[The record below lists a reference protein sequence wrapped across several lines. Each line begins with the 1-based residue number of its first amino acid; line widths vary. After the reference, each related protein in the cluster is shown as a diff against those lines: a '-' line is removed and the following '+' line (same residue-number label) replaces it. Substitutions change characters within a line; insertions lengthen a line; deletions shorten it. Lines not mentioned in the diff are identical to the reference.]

1 MKKSKD
7 NLRTVAGNAKT
18 VAVATLGCKV
28 NQFESASF
36 QYSFEEQG
44 LTVSPFNKPADIYV
58 INTCAVTAKAAAQSR
73 QLIRRAQRTNPQAK
87 IVVTGCYAQ
96 IAPEKIREI
105 ETGPIS
111 IVGNGNKHQLLD
123 AI

>member
-7 NLRTVAGNAKT
+7 NLRTVAGDAKT

-44 LTVSPFNKPADIYV
+44 LTVSPFNKSADIYV
-58 INTCAVTAKAAAQSR
+58 INT
-73 QLIRRAQRTNPQAK
+73 
-87 IVVTGCYAQ
+87 
-96 IAPEKIREI
+96 
-105 ETGPIS
+105 
-111 IVGNGNKHQLLD
+111 
-123 AI
+123 

>member
-1 MKKSKD
+1 MKKSKE
-7 NLRTVAGNAKT
+7 NPKT

-28 NQFESASF
+28 NQYESASF
-36 QYSFEEQG
+36 QSSFEEQG

-87 IVVTGCYAQ
+87 VVVTGCYAQ
-96 IAPEKIREI
+96 IDPQKIREI
-105 ETGPIS
+105 ETSPIS
-111 IVGNGNKHQLLD
+111 LVGNANKHQLPD
-123 AI
+123 AIPPLTIY